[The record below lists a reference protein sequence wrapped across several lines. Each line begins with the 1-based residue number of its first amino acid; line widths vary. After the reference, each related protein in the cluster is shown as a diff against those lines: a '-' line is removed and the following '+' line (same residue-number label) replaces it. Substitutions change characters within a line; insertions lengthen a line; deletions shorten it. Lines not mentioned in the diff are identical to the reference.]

1 MRVLAVL
8 GMTAICLGIVSTTYA
23 DNASLETLLRA
34 QVFNKVFEG
43 FDFYQVTI
51 ERDVANSDG
60 MREVTA
66 EAKGKFSEHTRRLKA
81 LFQLDGQTV
90 VGGQVLEEEGLPACS
105 SSAEHHPA
113 SDL

>member
-1 MRVLAVL
+1 MKRLSVLAAVL
-8 GMTAICLGIVSTTYA
+8 LCAMTASVHA
-23 DNASLETLLRA
+23 EEPPLETLLRA

-51 ERDVANSDG
+51 ERDVANADG

-90 VGGQVLEEEGLPACS
+90 VSGQVLEEEGLPACS

>member
-1 MRVLAVL
+1 MRILVVL
-8 GMTAICLGIVSTTYA
+8 GITALCAGIVPPTYA
-23 DNASLETLLRA
+23 DNTSLETLLRT

-105 SSAEHHPA
+105 SSGEHHPV

>member
-1 MRVLAVL
+1 MQRLAMLAVVL
-8 GMTAICLGIVSTTYA
+8 LCAMTTPVRAEEPP
-23 DNASLETLLRA
+23 LETLLRA

-51 ERDVANSDG
+51 ERDVAHADG
-60 MREVTA
+60 TREVTA

-90 VGGQVLEEEGLPACS
+90 VSGQVLEEEGLPACS

>member
-1 MRVLAVL
+1 MRRPSLLMAMLLCAV
-8 GMTAICLGIVSTTYA
+8 TASARAEELP
-23 DNASLETLLRA
+23 LEALLRA

-51 ERDVANSDG
+51 ERDVANADG
-60 MREVTA
+60 TREVTA

-90 VGGQVLEEEGLPACS
+90 VSGHVLEEEGLPACS
-105 SSAEHHPA
+105 SSGEHHPA
-113 SDL
+113 TDL